1 MGDMEVTAYAYVVL
15 QHNAY
20 WYFKVGM
27 FVSLGAFFG
36 WNGMRVM
43 TRFLATALDWVVNPK

>member
-15 QHNAY
+15 QHTSG

-27 FVSLGAFFG
+27 FTALGAFFG
-36 WNGMRVM
+36 WNGMRLAV
-43 TRFLATALDWVVNPK
+43 RFLANALDWMVNPK